1 MKEKFRYL
9 LGDNFAKVSFL
20 CSLFFLLP
28 LIVLIVF
35 TVNKFPPMVPL
46 FNSMPWGEERL
57 APSFAIYTLPIVLIL
72 IFTINVIGAALLY
85 RRYTLIARILLFN
98 TALFLMLSTLA
109 YLQILFLSF

>member
-9 LGDNFAKVSFL
+9 FIDNFVKICFIASLLFL
-20 CSLFFLLP
+20 IP
-28 LIVLIVF
+28 LVALVVF
-35 TVNKFPPMVPL
+35 TIQNFPPMIPL

-57 APSFAIYTLPIVLIL
+57 APSIALYAFPVVLVC
-72 IFTINVIGAALLY
+72 IFIGNVVGAALLY
-85 RRYTLIARILLFN
+85 KRYTLIARILLFN